1 MSPTVTVSNA
11 TTTLT
16 VGGVI
21 TDGTA
26 SYGLTKA
33 GAGTLKFTGK
43 NTYKGPTTVNAGTLV
58 ITQAC
63 LSAGAGVHIAS
74 GGAKLNLN
82 FTGTNNVLAVFL
94 DGSLTA
100 AGTWGATGSG
110 AANIDDTH
118 FSGTGVLS
126 HNGGLVATNTWY
138 WDGPNYGGTGDGLST
153 GGNGIWS
160 VSTNNWDQGIVSRKV
175 WPNTTNDM
183 AFFNTVAGTVTLGSS
198 LTLGSLDIRGVDYT
212 IGGASETNTLNF
224 GGTNTITV
232 YGQNATFNSGISG
245 YPTVNFDGGLK
256 TLRLQPTAT
265 VNMNLGTI
273 NVTKIQ
279 GGDSYLYLDGT
290 SAGNTVGDMTWPGGQ
305 WLRIY
310 KQGSGTWTVNGA
322 INAAGG
328 AVLVPGITGGALII
342 STSGSMYMTQGFTL
356 NGGALHLNN
365 PGAYRG
371 STMGI
376 TSGSLDNSS
385 GSAITTS
392 TYNPAQSWGG
402 NFTFIGS
409 QGTNSDLYLGNG
421 AVALTV
427 SPVVTINSNATLTV
441 GGVVSGAFG
450 LTKSGTGTL
459 RLSGNNTYSGAT
471 MVTNGTL
478 QLVAGSS
485 CSNSAVTVTNTTGI
499 TSAFGVVV
507 TNSARQAV
515 CSNLTVSAVGGA
527 AQLKFSF
534 SVAPSFVQAPLVIRN
549 TLAFNN
555 SPTIVVAPANLVAG
569 KKYPLLTVGGTPPGT
584 VPNLSITGMSGTLA
598 WEGNT
603 LYLSMT
609 PNGTLI
615 SFF

>member
-1 MSPTVTVSNA
+1 
-11 TTTLT
+11 
-16 VGGVI
+16 
-21 TDGTA
+21 
-26 SYGLTKA
+26 
-33 GAGTLKFTGK
+33 
-43 NTYKGPTTVNAGTLV
+43 
-58 ITQAC
+58 
-63 LSAGAGVHIAS
+63 
-74 GGAKLNLN
+74 
-82 FTGTNNVLAVFL
+82 
-94 DGSLTA
+94 
-100 AGTWGATGSG
+100 
-110 AANIDDTH
+110 
-118 FSGTGVLS
+118 
-126 HNGGLVATNTWY
+126 
-138 WDGPNYGGTGDGLST
+138 
-153 GGNGIWS
+153 
-160 VSTNNWDQGIVSRKV
+160 
-175 WPNTTNDM
+175 
-183 AFFNTVAGTVTLGSS
+183 
-198 LTLGSLDIRGVDYT
+198 
-212 IGGASETNTLNF
+212 
-224 GGTNTITV
+224 
-232 YGQNATFNSGISG
+232 
-245 YPTVNFDGGLK
+245 
-256 TLRLQPTAT
+256 
-265 VNMNLGTI
+265 
-273 NVTKIQ
+273 
-279 GGDSYLYLDGT
+279 
-290 SAGNTVGDMTWPGGQ
+290 
-305 WLRIY
+305 
-310 KQGSGTWTVNGA
+310 
-322 INAAGG
+322 
-328 AVLVPGITGGALII
+328 
-342 STSGSMYMTQGFTL
+342 
-356 NGGALHLNN
+356 
-365 PGAYRG
+365 
-371 STMGI
+371 MGI